1 MTVKK
6 KRCVRCESLDRKQK
20 SKAVNEINGVYICDF
35 CLQEIAEE
43 EEFFNKGV
51 DEQRGEIFDNEFIE
65 GDEFED

>member
-1 MTVKK
+1 MTAKK

-20 SKAVNEINGVYICDF
+20 SKAVTEINEVYICDF

-43 EEFFNKGV
+43 EEFFNKGAN
-51 DEQRGEIFDNEFIE
+51 ESGGKIFNNEFIE